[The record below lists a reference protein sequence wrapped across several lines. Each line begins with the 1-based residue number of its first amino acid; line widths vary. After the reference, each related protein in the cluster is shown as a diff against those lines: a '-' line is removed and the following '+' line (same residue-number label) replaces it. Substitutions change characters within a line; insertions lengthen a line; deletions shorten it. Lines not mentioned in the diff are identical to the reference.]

1 MFKESHS
8 PAFYLVL
15 GILWSLVLVVSVIE
29 SGFVLNISHV
39 PSALGAVIF
48 YGLAIV
54 FAVRHKRGKTNR

>member
-1 MFKESHS
+1 MFKEKSS
-8 PAFYLVL
+8 PVFYLVL
-15 GILWSLVLVVSVIE
+15 GILWSMALVASVVE

-54 FAVRHKRGKTNR
+54 FAVRHKRGKINS